1 MKRIA
6 ALLLALCLT
15 FTLAACAPQEEETVK
30 GADVLSQVSGLDAD
44 AVMLTVDG
52 REVTNQMYL
61 YWLTYT
67 MESLSSSMPSWVDDA
82 GLLKWDEAASGDMTV
97 EELVRQETLNTAK
110 MYMVV
115 ENWAEKYGIALTED
129 ETAIIDQDLDSY
141 AQQLGGQEM
150 YEAYLW
156 DQGLTADLNR
166 RLSHTFYLYSKLH
179 DATLEPGSPLYIE
192 DEVLYQY
199 DGVTP
204 DAVLADHILLTKGDD
219 AAANAEAYAAMEQ
232 ILEMLDQSGDSAPS
246 VFSYIADQV
255 SQDPGRAYNP
265 YGYLVTEDAEFLPE
279 FKEAA
284 LALEENAYSGIVE
297 PDAGYH
303 IILRRPIR
311 QYVADQYLSELI
323 TVAMDNAEVTYG
335 EAYDT
340 LDVRQF
346 QIDYQT
352 YTALHSAVD
361 ALTGAQEET
370 DGDGSDTQA

>member
-82 GLLKWDEAASGDMTV
+82 GLLKWDEAASEDMTV

-141 AQQLGGQEM
+141 AQQLGSPPIS
-150 YEAYLW
+150 
-156 DQGLTADLNR
+156 TAASATPSISTPSSTTPPWSRAVPCTLR
-166 RLSHTFYLYSKLH
+166 TRSSTSMTASPPTPCWPTTFS
-179 DATLEPGSPLYIE
+179 
-192 DEVLYQY
+192 
-199 DGVTP
+199 
-204 DAVLADHILLTKGDD
+204 
-219 AAANAEAYAAMEQ
+219 
-232 ILEMLDQSGDSAPS
+232 
-246 VFSYIADQV
+246 
-255 SQDPGRAYNP
+255 
-265 YGYLVTEDAEFLPE
+265 
-279 FKEAA
+279 
-284 LALEENAYSGIVE
+284 
-297 PDAGYH
+297 
-303 IILRRPIR
+303 
-311 QYVADQYLSELI
+311 
-323 TVAMDNAEVTYG
+323 
-335 EAYDT
+335 
-340 LDVRQF
+340 
-346 QIDYQT
+346 
-352 YTALHSAVD
+352 
-361 ALTGAQEET
+361 
-370 DGDGSDTQA
+370 